1 MLSLD
6 SFFLSI
12 IILLVDKRVEGTSI
26 NQPKLCP
33 AATSST
39 IGSYPY
45 AVFIDQ
51 NNKIYVT
58 NQQMSSVQVWI
69 NDSSLPKTIAIR
81 NNNYPISL
89 FVTDDGTIYVD
100 DNNNYVTSWLLNK
113 TGNQSSLYT
122 GETCY
127 GLFIDKNNSLYCSL
141 SDNHIVITRSLN
153 RSDNQTAIVAGSNCF
168 GFLGNSL
175 YYPRGI
181 IVDTNYSL
189 CVADCQNHRV
199 QLFRLGAGNT
209 TTIAG
214 WGPPVTITL
223 YYPNKKDLEKFGV
236 TPLPDN
242 QLSDQYFY
250 QILIFTGH
258 QTYSGINYKAHF
270 ILAGDDDETQV
281 RTLADPHR
289 KILSLGSLNYIHIWH
304 DNSGKG
310 ASAAWFLKYITV
322 RDLQTL
328 DKSYF
333 ICHRWLAVDRHTIA
347 WRRVISGFRSF
358 HDQVAAA
365 KASVNTA
372 SLAFGPLHITPEQIS
387 TGIIVEL
394 LSILSWH
401 RTQTV
406 PSAAV
411 SFTTGCKT
419 QKWLTSLLAGFFSSI
434 FLIQPAKII
443 GVAIIFALFIRNTNN
458 DQQAFYEVRHLRQFF
473 HSTKQVNNDYTQVS
487 TPSRSILELATE

>member
-1 MLSLD
+1 KLSKLYLKNNFVEDVGSQHLGNALRKNRIFD
-6 SFFLSI
+6 SANSQFGTVGIQYLADALQENTTLLRLHFEENDVGDLEAQYLANILHANRTLNTFLIGSNPFGHHGAHR
-12 IILLVDKRVEGTSI
+12 LADALC
-26 NQPKLCP
+26 NNLPKLCP

-223 YYPNKKDLEKFGV
+223 YYP
-236 TPLPDN
+236 
-242 QLSDQYFY
+242 
-250 QILIFTGH
+250 
-258 QTYSGINYKAHF
+258 
-270 ILAGDDDETQV
+270 
-281 RTLADPHR
+281 
-289 KILSLGSLNYIHIWH
+289 
-304 DNSGKG
+304 
-310 ASAAWFLKYITV
+310 
-322 RDLQTL
+322 
-328 DKSYF
+328 
-333 ICHRWLAVDRHTIA
+333 
-347 WRRVISGFRSF
+347 
-358 HDQVAAA
+358 
-365 KASVNTA
+365 
-372 SLAFGPLHITPEQIS
+372 
-387 TGIIVEL
+387 
-394 LSILSWH
+394 
-401 RTQTV
+401 
-406 PSAAV
+406 
-411 SFTTGCKT
+411 
-419 QKWLTSLLAGFFSSI
+419 SI
-434 FLIQPAKII
+434 F
-443 GVAIIFALFIRNTNN
+443 
-458 DQQAFYEVRHLRQFF
+458 
-473 HSTKQVNNDYTQVS
+473 
-487 TPSRSILELATE
+487 